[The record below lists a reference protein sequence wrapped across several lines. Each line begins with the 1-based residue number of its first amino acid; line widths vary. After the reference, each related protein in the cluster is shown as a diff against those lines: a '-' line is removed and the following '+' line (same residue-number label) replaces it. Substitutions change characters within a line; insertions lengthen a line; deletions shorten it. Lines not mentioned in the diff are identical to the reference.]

1 MEKRDR
7 NVETPADLL
16 RRKLLE
22 IIAIIPQSYI
32 SEWKNYKAIL
42 TTARMLP
49 RSSVYMTEILKSRLL
64 CIS

>member
-22 IIAIIPQSYI
+22 IIAINRKVTFQNG
-32 SEWKNYKAIL
+32 K
-42 TTARMLP
+42 TTKP
-49 RSSVYMTEILKSRLL
+49 F
-64 CIS
+64 

>member
-22 IIAIIPQSYI
+22 IIAINRKVTFQNG
-32 SEWKNYKAIL
+32 KNTKPL
-42 TTARMLP
+42 
-49 RSSVYMTEILKSRLL
+49 
-64 CIS
+64 